1 MPKPRQWKRS
11 DFAST
16 DAYRTWKEKGTP
28 KAKPFE
34 RAGFSTDYQYRKAR
48 KSYKAYVRNTSV
60 YPVPDPTRIRKTVES
75 QKRSQAAGRID
86 RSIMVPRKASGK
98 AKRYTVYTK
107 ATFKE
112 KSKLANDGRN
122 SASAATANAHSK
134 GIVRIVLCAHA
145 PCFGPVYMLV
155 KFVAGRFGIAAAAGK
170 VYGAANDGVGNIV
183 VLNRYII
190 AGKCVAICKVN
201 NGHK

>member
-107 ATFKE
+107 ATF
-112 KSKLANDGRN
+112 ADGTHKMVPLQVPNLPTVKR
-122 SASAATANAHSK
+122 ATRLTLMRLKDPRVWKA
-134 GIVRIVLCAHA
+134 
-145 PCFGPVYMLV
+145 Y
-155 KFVAGRFGIAAAAGK
+155 
-170 VYGAANDGVGNIV
+170 YGAKSDPGDIANLEVESVEITGVI
-183 VLNRYII
+183 LP
-190 AGKCVAICKVN
+190 AA
-201 NGHK
+201 